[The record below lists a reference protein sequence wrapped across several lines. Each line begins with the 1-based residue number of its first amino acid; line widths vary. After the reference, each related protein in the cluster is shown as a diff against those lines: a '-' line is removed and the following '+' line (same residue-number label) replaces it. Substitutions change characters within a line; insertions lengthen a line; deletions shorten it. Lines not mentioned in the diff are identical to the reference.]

1 MGTDADQDMKAKM
14 KVQESIDSVIETVSK
29 RIVNAEYPFECD
41 PAAVSALAELVIA
54 RATVN

>member
-29 RIVNAEYPFECD
+29 RIVDGEYSFECD
-41 PAAVSALAELVIA
+41 SRTVSALAELVIA

>member
-14 KVQESIDSVIETVSK
+14 KVRESIDSVIETVSK
-29 RIVNAEYPFECD
+29 RIVDGEYSFEYD
-41 PAAVSALAELVIA
+41 SRTVSALAELVIA